1 MMSLSRG
8 TLWAGLLVLFLA
20 GVLTGAVGTSLYSR
34 YGDEQRWDRGPAAR
48 QERIM
53 NRLTQELSLSPA
65 QRAEIDSIVARAYLD
80 LLRLRVH
87 HQPDVDRILGVG
99 MGEIKAKVS
108 PEQQVKLD
116 LLYAH
121 LQRRWRMNS
130 EYVRQAQETMG
141 RKD

>member
-8 TLWAGLLVLFLA
+8 TLWTGLLVLFLA
-20 GVLTGAVGTSLYSR
+20 GALTGAVGTALYSR

-65 QRAEIDSIVARAYLD
+65 QRSEIDPIVARAYLD
-80 LLRLRVH
+80 LLRLRVS
-87 HQPDVDRILGVG
+87 HQPDVDRIFGVG

-108 PEQQVKLD
+108 PEQQAKLD

-121 LQRRWRMNS
+121 LQRRWRMNG
-130 EYVRQAQETMG
+130 EYVRQGQDTAG